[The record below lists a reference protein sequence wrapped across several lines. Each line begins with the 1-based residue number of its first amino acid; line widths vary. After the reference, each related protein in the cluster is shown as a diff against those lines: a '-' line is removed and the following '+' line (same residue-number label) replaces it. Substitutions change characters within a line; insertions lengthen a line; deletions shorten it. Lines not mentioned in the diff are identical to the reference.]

1 MLHQTADIMSR
12 IENIARYL
20 AHSFPTRGIDRY
32 EDGSRDVIGFRFIG
46 APQGNVEFERTWLET
61 LPMDENGI
69 AHEMHLRHV
78 CAEINET
85 APGQRVVFN
94 AGGMRREAAQV

>member
-12 IENIARYL
+12 VENIARYL

-32 EDGSRDVIGFRFIG
+32 EDGSRDVIGFHFIG
-46 APQGNVEFERTWLET
+46 DPQGNVEFERSWLET

-94 AGGMRREAAQV
+94 AGGMRREPA